1 MFSING
7 PEQLGILCKKLDIDM
22 YFADYAKINSK
33 WMMELDIK
41 LVVLEENRRKSLSQ
55 SYVEIVQIYCQ
66 NPIHKTEIDN
76 SRLH

>member
-1 MFSING
+1 
-7 PEQLGILCKKLDIDM
+7 
-22 YFADYAKINSK
+22 
-33 WMMELDIK
+33 MELDIK

-76 SRLH
+76 SDYTKILKLCSETLLRKLKGRPQTARKY